1 MTPLLDPATTTEA
14 QNVGHRFQ
22 DGHWRCGKCRY
33 EWMPRNTGRDPKK
46 CPRCW
51 AWLDKPLNGGKA

>member
-1 MTPLLDPATTTEA
+1 MSDKTPAKPAPA

-33 EWMPRNTGRDPKK
+33 EWMPRYPGRDPKK
-46 CPRCW
+46 CPRCY
-51 AWLDKPLNGGKA
+51 AWLMALQRNDERD